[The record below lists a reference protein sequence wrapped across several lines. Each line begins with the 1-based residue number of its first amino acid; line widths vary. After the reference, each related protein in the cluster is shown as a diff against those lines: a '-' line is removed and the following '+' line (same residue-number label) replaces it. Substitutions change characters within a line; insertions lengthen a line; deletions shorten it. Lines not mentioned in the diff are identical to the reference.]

1 MPNGTLPVLIRRGK
15 TESFHLGNS
24 YIVKKILDKM
34 TMNAEIDIQDK
45 KGRTPLHCA
54 VTNNNADIVELLVD
68 R

>member
-1 MPNGTLPVLIRRGK
+1 MMVLLS
-15 TESFHLGNS
+15 SFEDEKLHLCIVANS
-24 YIVKKILDKM
+24 NIVTKILDKM

-54 VTNNNADIVELLVD
+54 VTNNNTDIVELLVD